1 MLKVGN
7 IVGECLFFIFLFMM
21 YIDKLEKEVGF
32 GASGKIFK
40 ATHIRTKQIKAI
52 KAVPILDESTYSKLS
67 SDLQIGMEL
76 SRICPYLVEYYNVFK
91 EGNFQIIVM
100 DYYENGDLETFI
112 EKKTLAEKDI
122 IRLIRQITTA
132 LNTLHERNIIHRD
145 LKMRNILVDK
155 DFNFKL
161 SLIFLYSN
169 FFYLFYPHIK
179 L

>member
-1 MLKVGN
+1 MKL
-7 IVGECLFFIFLFMM
+7 
-21 YIDKLEKEVGF
+21 DKLEKEIGF

-52 KAVPILDESTYSKLS
+52 KAIPILDNSSANSKLS

-76 SRICPYLVEYYNVFK
+76 SRICPYLVEYYTVFK
-91 EGNFQIIVM
+91 EGSFQVIVM
-100 DYYENGDLETFI
+100 DYFENGDLETFI
-112 EKKTLAEKDI
+112 KKKKLTEKDI

-155 DFNFKL
+155 DFNLKL
-161 SLIFLYSN
+161 SLTFFYFLFIFFLFIFL
-169 FFYLFYPHIK
+169 FYRFYGYIK